1 MTPELVDLREPS
13 RTDGAGIS
21 RAESALCAM
30 IFTSQRFVRYSMRL
44 LA

>member
-21 RAESALCAM
+21 RAESAIGISETGAPLCEE
-30 IFTSQRFVRYSMRL
+30 
-44 LA
+44 